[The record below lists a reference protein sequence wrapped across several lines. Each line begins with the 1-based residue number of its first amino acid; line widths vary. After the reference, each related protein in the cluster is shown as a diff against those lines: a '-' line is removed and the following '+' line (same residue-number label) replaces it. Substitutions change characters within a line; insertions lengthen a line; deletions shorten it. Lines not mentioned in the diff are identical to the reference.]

1 MMRKLQMLKPP
12 RRFAACAALAGLAFL
27 LAIAWPRETPTVG
40 ADIRESPP
48 RETFLSGGA
57 RAEIVLREMAETLRR
72 IDGRLERFEQALRD
86 AAERPAEREPG
97 LQDAGQQRGPGPAPA
112 GVNNGDNP

>member
-1 MMRKLQMLKPP
+1 MMRKLQMFKPP
-12 RRFAACAALAGLAFL
+12 RRFAACAGLAALAVG
-27 LAIAWPRETPTVG
+27 IVVAWPRETPTVG

-86 AAERPAEREPG
+86 SAERPAEREPP
-97 LQDAGQQRGPGPAPA
+97 LQDAGQQPGPGPAPA
-112 GVNNGDNP
+112 GGNNGDNP